1 MKILIQNYD
10 CKLINNLDSIKKHTT
25 IFANINHNIYQIDQK
40 IEPDIYILVS
50 KLMNYEELYFCH
62 NNRDKKII
70 IYHNS
75 NLDLLELSKYNHISI
90 IDNNSI
96 CQLYNP
102 DRFDRIKYHKAID
115 TIDYVYFLDNDTSI
129 PDPLNEILLP
139 NAQHN
144 IKLFGNKNI
153 DHPQNIGFLTEDDKA
168 VILSNTKNY
177 ICNNMFYAAEA
188 TICGCKILD
197 TTLNPISLDISQIL
211 TYAEF
216 IESML

>member
-10 CKLINNLDSIKKHTT
+10 CKFINNLDSIKKHTT

-40 IEPDIYILVS
+40 IEPDVYILVS

-62 NNRDKKII
+62 NHRDKKII

-75 NLDLLELSKYNHISI
+75 NLDISELVKYHNVSI
-90 IDNNSI
+90 VDDNNI
-96 CQLYNP
+96 FQLYNP
-102 DRFDRIKYHKAID
+102 DRFDRIKYHNSIA
-115 TIDYVYFLDNDTSI
+115 TIGYVYFLDNDTSI
-129 PDPLNEILLP
+129 PDSLNKILLP

-153 DHPQNIGFLTEDDKA
+153 NHPQNMGFLTEDDKA
-168 VILSNTKNY
+168 IILSNTQNY
-177 ICNNMFYAAEA
+177 ICNNMFYATEA
-188 TICGCKILD
+188 AVCGCKVLD
-197 TTLNPISLDISQIL
+197 AALNPIAIDISQIL